1 MTITTAKIPPDNAM
15 ASCLTCFALISLE
28 LLMTGYRGTTVKALP
43 MEKINYFIV
52 CFMYTDMYI
61 S

>member
-1 MTITTAKIPPDNAM
+1 
-15 ASCLTCFALISLE
+15 
-28 LLMTGYRGTTVKALP
+28 MTGYRGTTVKALP